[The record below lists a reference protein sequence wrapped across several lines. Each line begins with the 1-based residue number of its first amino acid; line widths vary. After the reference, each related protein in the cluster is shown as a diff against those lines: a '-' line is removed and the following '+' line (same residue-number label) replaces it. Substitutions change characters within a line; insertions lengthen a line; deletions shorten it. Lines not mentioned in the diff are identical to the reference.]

1 MRPRT
6 DCHGLESLPLKLM
19 IVVVVASLSII
30 PASEALDNLRN
41 KDFANRLELQLD
53 NIVSAAQLLAIGGPG
68 GARTI
73 ELDFTSDGKIGFE
86 RMVIGDGAGGANM
99 SSVVLRF
106 TNGAVMIKTCSDPPV
121 WMKAKDDHG
130 LVIESPRS
138 ELRMSAEIDGRAPYI
153 LVEGV

>member
-1 MRPRT
+1 MRLRT

-19 IVVVVASLSII
+19 IVSVIASLSIV

-68 GARTI
+68 GARTMK
-73 ELDFTSDGKIGFE
+73 LDFTSDGKIGFE
-86 RMVIGDGAGGANM
+86 RMVIGDGAGRANM
-99 SSVVLRF
+99 SSIVLKF

-121 WMKAKDDHG
+121 WMKDRDGHG

>member
-1 MRPRT
+1 M
-6 DCHGLESLPLKLM
+6 K
-19 IVVVVASLSII
+19 
-30 PASEALDNLRN
+30 
-41 KDFANRLELQLD
+41 
-53 NIVSAAQLLAIGGPG
+53 
-68 GARTI
+68 
-73 ELDFTSDGKIGFE
+73 LDFTSDGKIGFE

-99 SSVVLRF
+99 SSIVLGF

-121 WMKAKDDHG
+121 WMKARDGHG